1 MKKIVISVL
10 GILSAALFAVHFIP
24 GIKLYL
30 RTGGFL
36 PLIPLSGFVLI
47 ALIAAHMIP
56 ALIDVFQTM
65 KASGNQVKY
74 RKETMESELQIVSG
88 ICIGAAVV
96 LHMIFGPLSF
106 SSGSH
111 VIRACYLTANLL
123 MYTAVCV
130 HLAVSVPHVFITFG
144 IVTDSVLY
152 RVIRIISWVAAAAV
166 LVLLVCSNIYLAGWY
181 N

>member
-10 GILSAALFAVHFIP
+10 GILCAVLFMIHSIP
-24 GIKLYL
+24 GVKLFL
-30 RTGGFL
+30 RTGDFL
-36 PLIPLSGFVLI
+36 PLVPLSGIILT

-56 ALIDVFQTM
+56 ALIDVCRIM
-65 KASGNQVKY
+65 KAERDRVRY
-74 RKETMESELQIVSG
+74 LRETIESELQIISG
-88 ICIGAAVV
+88 ICIGITVV
-96 LHMIFGPLSF
+96 LHMIFGPLNFTSD
-106 SSGSH
+106 SH

-123 MYTAVCV
+123 MYSAVCV

-152 RVIRIISWVAAAAV
+152 RVIQTISWGTAAAV
-166 LVLLVCSNIYLAGWY
+166 FILLVYANIYLAGWY

>member
-10 GILSAALFAVHFIP
+10 GILSAALFTVHFIP

-30 RTGGFL
+30 RTGGFI
-36 PLIPLSGFVLI
+36 PLIPLSGFVLV
-47 ALIAAHMIP
+47 ALVAVHMIF
-56 ALIDVFQTM
+56 ALIDMFRTIKTEKEQI
-65 KASGNQVKY
+65 KY
-74 RKETMESELQIVSG
+74 RKEAIENEIQIVSG
-88 ICIGAAVV
+88 ICIGITVV

-106 SSGSH
+106 ISNSH

-123 MYTAVCV
+123 MYSAVCV

-152 RVIRIISWVAAAAV
+152 RVIQTISWGTAAAV
-166 LVLLVCSNIYLAGWY
+166 FILLVYANIYLAGWY